1 MEALAFLVRA
11 PASLDASEVLMAPD
25 FNVTEEASPPLAHDA
40 EIRVP
45 TAETWLG
52 LGAGIQVVVAGFA
65 WTIL

>member
-1 MEALAFLVRA
+1 
-11 PASLDASEVLMAPD
+11 MAPD